1 MARPNSAPRVDAAH
15 RDAQALELRAAGA
28 TYRQIAQ
35 RLGVSVSTAH
45 ECVTRGPDRT
55 RREPAEQLREL
66 ELERLDRLQVEATE
80 VLAAQHVVIQAGKV
94 VVDKQGQPY
103 RDHGPTLAAIRTLL
117 QVQESRRKLLGLDA
131 PVKVDAKILTVD
143 QMDAR
148 IGELEALLA
157 AEDPDW
163 QAGQDTRQATVDQ
176 FRRTWSG
183 RAVADPPGF
192 VAAALELAVTLLDG
206 DQAAVADA
214 VDAYLEARR

>member
-1 MARPNSAPRVDAAH
+1 MPRPSAPRVDAAQ
-15 RDAQALELRAAGA
+15 RDAHALELHAAGA
-28 TYRQIAQ
+28 SYRQIAD
-35 RLGVSVSTAH
+35 RLGVSPSTAH
-45 ECVTRGPDRT
+45 ACVTRGLDRT
-55 RREPAEQLREL
+55 RREPADALREL
-66 ELERLDRLQVEATE
+66 ELARLDKLQVEATE
-80 VLAAQHVVIQAGKV
+80 VLAAHHVVIQAGRV
-94 VVDKQGQPY
+94 VVDEDTGQPFT
-103 RDHGPTLAAIRTLL
+103 DHGPTLAAIRTLVH
-117 QVQESRRKLLGLDA
+117 VQESRRKLLGLDA
-131 PVKVDAKILTVD
+131 PLQVDAKVFTVD

-148 IGELEALLA
+148 IRELEALVA

-183 RAVADPPGF
+183 RAIADPPGF